1 MTDEDTKCVGICPN
15 EAIQFYVPLN
25 DSVYFS
31 SLPDGPLSGEL
42 LKGRCKNHFVHINDI
57 KTDDY
62 MVLIRNNLSTTCDF
76 FTIC

>member
-42 LKGRCKNHFVHINDI
+42 LKGRCKNHFVHINDMW
-57 KTDDY
+57 KEVSKEEFLTWK
-62 MVLIRNNLSTTCDF
+62 LIHS
-76 FTIC
+76 